1 MSEFDFASEYAAFG
15 DDLKGVSFEGEYD
28 MIVQKVVAG
37 TSPKGKQMF
46 TVTLGFT
53 GGPNKAKNRTVSD
66 RLYWSPESDTA
77 ARIFAAN
84 LKVMGASQEWVMSAR
99 PTPEQIAERM
109 TGTVVSVRLRPDEFN
124 GQATTRVSYLKT
136 VSAKSGDNAAAASGS
151 AAKPEKVKSVKLDD
165 AAEGT
170 TVVTPTAA
178 APAAQEDVDTATGE
192 VKEPA
197 TAGVGASQNPWA

>member
-28 MIVQKVVAG
+28 MVVQKVVAG

-53 GGPNKAKNRTVSD
+53 SGPNKTKNRTVQD

-84 LKVMGASQEWVMSAR
+84 LKVMGASQEWVMATKPS
-99 PTPEQIAERM
+99 PDQIAERM
-109 TGTVVSVRLRPDEFN
+109 TGTVVQVRLKPDEFN

-136 VSAKSGDNAAAASGS
+136 VSAKSGDNAAAAST
-151 AAKPEKVKSVKLDD
+151 AKPAKAQAVKLDD
-165 AAEGT
+165 DEPAA
-170 TVVTPTAA
+170 PTAPAEEQDEDA
-178 APAAQEDVDTATGE
+178 A
-192 VKEPA
+192 KEPA
-197 TAGVGASQNPWA
+197 TVGSGESSNPWA

>member
-28 MIVQKVVAG
+28 MVVQKVVAG

-46 TVTLGFT
+46 TVTLAFT
-53 GGPNKAKNRTVSD
+53 SGPHKAKNRTVQD

-84 LKVMGASQEWVMSAR
+84 LKIMGASQEWVMSTR
-99 PTPEQIAERM
+99 PTPDQIAERM
-109 TGTVVSVRLRPDEFN
+109 TGSIVQVRLKPDEFN

-136 VSAKSGDNAAAASGS
+136 VKASDGGTPAAASATAS
-151 AAKPEKVKSVKLDD
+151 QPKAAAVKLDD
-165 AAEGT
+165 EDEAPATPAAE
-170 TVVTPTAA
+170 
-178 APAAQEDVDTATGE
+178 AQ
-192 VKEPA
+192 EPA
-197 TAGVGASQNPWA
+197 TVGAGSSENPWA

>member
-1 MSEFDFASEYAAFG
+1 MSEFDFASEFEAFG

-28 MIVQKVVAG
+28 MLVQKAVAG

-46 TVTLGFT
+46 TVTLAFT
-53 GGPNKAKNRTVSD
+53 AGPNKAKNRTVSD
-66 RLYWSPESDTA
+66 RLYWSPESDVA

-84 LKVMGASQEWVMSAR
+84 LKVMGASQEWIMSAR
-99 PTPEQIAERM
+99 PTPDQIAERM

-136 VSAKSGDNAAAASGS
+136 VSAKSGDNAAAASA
-151 AAKPEKVKSVKLDD
+151 AAKPEKVKAVKLDD
-165 AAEGT
+165 ADEGT

-178 APAAQEDVDTATGE
+178 APAAEEE

-197 TAGVGASQNPWA
+197 TAGAGADSSNPWA